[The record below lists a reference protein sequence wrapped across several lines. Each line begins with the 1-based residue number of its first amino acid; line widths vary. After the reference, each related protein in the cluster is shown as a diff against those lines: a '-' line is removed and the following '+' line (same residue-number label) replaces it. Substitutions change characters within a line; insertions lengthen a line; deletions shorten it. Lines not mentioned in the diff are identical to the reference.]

1 MGGLGGGIFWGC
13 VVAIVGLA
21 AVSLSTPLPPRE
33 DDTPVE
39 VATDAGDA
47 APDAADA
54 GDGQPNAADVADD
67 ADGTDTGDGP
77 ADMADAPAGSDAPE
91 PEAEPV
97 ENRATPST
105 EVPLPSGSEFNRPPP
120 EPEAAIPAADARP
133 SAFVPAAP
141 LIATESTAPRF
152 DTAPAAQPDVGVD
165 APASLSTETGASAAP
180 DRPAT
185 SARPNVGDGPV
196 ALSEPDTTE
205 TPTITTARLPQIV
218 PEPEPDVVPESA
230 VEADPEVREEP
241 ETAPEP
247 EVAATGPEAE
257 AAPAATDE
265 TAPAVPETQETP
277 AGAET
282 PDETVADTRETAEA
296 AEPETPAAPAF
307 PTISAAPSSETV
319 MPSVDTATFSTPL
332 FPQSSTL
339 PQVVIAPTPTPDP
352 DPVLPDEAAPD
363 AAAADDA
370 DPDTSGRAIIA
381 FASPF
386 DAAEDRP
393 LMAIVLIDEPDSRI
407 DQSTLLRFSIPVAFA
422 IDPLHPDAEA
432 RAAAYREA
440 GFEVVILG
448 SMVPEGATPSDLE
461 VALTS
466 ARGTLPEAVA
476 LLDSPDGRIQGD
488 RPILDATVAA
498 LAETG
503 HGLLAFP
510 RGLNAAEQSASR
522 SGVPGATLFRLLDD
536 QDQRATMI
544 TRFLARAEFT
554 ATQEGTVIVAGHTR
568 PDTIT
573 ALFSWALGDRSE
585 AVAIAPL
592 SATLLRASGE

>member
-21 AVSLSTPLPPRE
+21 AVSLSTPLPPRG

-39 VATDAGDA
+39 VAADAGDA
-47 APDAADA
+47 ESEAADA
-54 GDGQPNAADVADD
+54 GDGEP
-67 ADGTDTGDGP
+67 DT
-77 ADMADAPAGSDAPE
+77 ADMAEGAEAADGPDLAAAPAGSDAPE
-91 PEAEPV
+91 PEAEPA
-97 ENRATPST
+97 EDRSTPST

-120 EPEAAIPAADARP
+120 EPEAAIPAADAAP

-165 APASLSTETGASAAP
+165 APSSLTTQTGTSASP

-185 SARPNVGDGPV
+185 SARPNVGNGPV
-196 ALSEPDTTE
+196 ALSEPDTSE

-218 PEPEPDVVPESA
+218 PEPEPDVVPESE
-230 VEADPEVREEP
+230 VEADPEVREEA
-241 ETAPEP
+241 EAEP
-247 EVAATGPEAE
+247 EVAATEPEAETAPAVAEE
-257 AAPAATDE
+257 AAPAA
-265 TAPAVPETQETP
+265 PATLEAP

-282 PDETVADTRETAEA
+282 PDEAVAEA
-296 AEPETPAAPAF
+296 AEAPEPETPAAPAF

-319 MPSVDTATFSTPL
+319 MPSVDTATLSTPL

-352 DPVLPDEAAPD
+352 NPVLPDDATPD
-363 AAAADDA
+363 VAADGDA
-370 DPDTSGRAIIA
+370 DPDTSGRAITA

-422 IDPLHPDAEA
+422 IDPLHPEAEA

-510 RGLNAAEQSASR
+510 QGLNAAEQSASR

-573 ALFSWALGDRSE
+573 AVFSWALGDRSE